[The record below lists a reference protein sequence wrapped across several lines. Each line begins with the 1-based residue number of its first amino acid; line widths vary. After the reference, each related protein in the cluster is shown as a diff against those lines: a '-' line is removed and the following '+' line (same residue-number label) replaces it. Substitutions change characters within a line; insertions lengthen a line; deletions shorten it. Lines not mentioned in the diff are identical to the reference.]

1 MENQMKN
8 FPKTLEKG
16 MRVKAICMGREIG
29 RYVVTG
35 VSHQKAIMEVEHDPD
50 ERNLIAERQVGENG
64 SVVVTD
70 GGLNIQSTEYFV
82 EADEK

>member
-1 MENQMKN
+1 MKN

-35 VSHQKAIMEVEHDPD
+35 VSRQKAIMEVEHDPD

-82 EADEK
+82 ETYEK